1 MGLPPVTNCNYPE
14 MALSSKNCGSTSLAL
29 QLLPASGDRPSGY
42 VYSFSLSLSLSFFS
56 FQSKCIGTR
65 MIFSKNMNRNVDS
78 SQAVMLVVWAYADGM
93 QMRFEEE
100 GGDKRAVRNNKRK

>member
-78 SQAVMLVVWAYADGM
+78 SQVVMLVVWAYADGM

-100 GGDKRAVRNNKRK
+100 GGGQKSCAQ

>member
-42 VYSFSLSLSLSFFS
+42 VYSFFFSLSLALFF
-56 FQSKCIGTR
+56 FFPVKVHWDTHDFLQKYEQKC
-65 MIFSKNMNRNVDS
+65 
-78 SQAVMLVVWAYADGM
+78 
-93 QMRFEEE
+93 
-100 GGDKRAVRNNKRK
+100 